1 MTLFTGITQSMRR
14 EINRVSLHDG
24 IAQSRIAGAAS
35 ALPEHRYPQEVIT
48 AALKHH
54 WNGSLARPKL
64 LDRLHTRAGVEYRHL
79 AFPLEQYA
87 RFGSWGEANAAWLEV
102 AQDLGARA
110 IDGALERAG
119 IERQELD
126 ALFVVSV
133 TGVASPSLD
142 ARLIN
147 VMRLRPDI
155 KRTPIFGVGCVGGA
169 LGLTRAADYVLA
181 YPGHAAALLS
191 VEVCSLTIQH
201 DDTSTANLI
210 STGLFGDGAAAV
222 IVAGSQRTANQAQSA
237 EAAGPHIVGCRS
249 VFYPDSEDVMGWNI
263 SQDGFRIV
271 LSPRLPDIIKR
282 HLAGDVD
289 AFLQSF
295 GLARGEISN
304 WLIHTGGPKVLEAI
318 QDTLELGDRTLDRSW
333 ECLRRCGNLSSASV
347 LLVLEDVMM
356 QHRPAPGT
364 LGVLLAMGPGF
375 CSEMILVRW

>member
-1 MTLFTGITQSMRR
+1 L
-14 EINRVSLHDG
+14 
-24 IAQSRIAGAAS
+24 AS
-35 ALPEHRYPQEVIT
+35 ALPEYRYPQAVIT
-48 AALKHH
+48 PALKHH
-54 WNGSLARPKL
+54 WNGSLARSEL
-64 LDRLHTRAGVEYRHL
+64 LDRLHTRAGVEHRHL
-79 AFPLEQYA
+79 AFPLERYA
-87 RFGSWGEANAAWLEV
+87 RFENWGETNAAWLEV
-102 AQDLGARA
+102 AQDLGTRA
-110 IDGALERAG
+110 IDSALERAG
-119 IERQELD
+119 LKRRDLD

-133 TGVASPSLD
+133 TGIASPSLD

-147 VMRLRPDI
+147 LMRLRSDI

-191 VEVCSLTIQH
+191 VEVCSLTIQR
-201 DDTSTANLI
+201 DDISTANLI

-222 IVAGSQRTANQAQSA
+222 IVTGSQRTANQGQSA
-237 EAAGPHIVGCRS
+237 EAAEPHIVGCRS
-249 VFYPDSEDVMGWNI
+249 VFYPDSEDMMGWNI

-271 LSPRLPDIIKR
+271 LSPRLPEIIKR
-282 HLAGDVD
+282 HLADDVN

-295 GLARGEISN
+295 GLARADIGN

-318 QDTLELGDRTLDRSW
+318 QDALGLGGRELYRSW

-356 QHRPAPGT
+356 QHRLAPGT
-364 LGVLLAMGPGF
+364 LGRLLAMGPGF

>member
-1 MTLFTGITQSMRR
+1 MNR
-14 EINRVSLHDG
+14 EVNRISPHNAVSR
-24 IAQSRIAGAAS
+24 IRIAGVAS
-35 ALPEHRYPQEVIT
+35 ALPEHRYPQAVIT
-48 AALKHH
+48 AALKRH
-54 WNGSLARPKL
+54 WNGSLERPEL
-64 LDRLHTRAGVEYRHL
+64 LDRLHARARVEYRHL

-87 RFGSWGEANAAWLEV
+87 RFGNWGETNSAWLEI
-102 AQDLGARA
+102 APELGMRA

-119 IERQELD
+119 LRRQDLD
-126 ALFVVSV
+126 ALFVVSI

-147 VMRLRPDI
+147 LMRLRSDI

-191 VEVCSLTIQH
+191 VELCSLTIQR
-201 DDTSTANLI
+201 DDRSTANLI

-222 IVAGSQRTANQAQSA
+222 IVTGSQRSADQAPSSSPT
-237 EAAGPHIVGCRS
+237 GPHILGCRS
-249 VFYPDSEDVMGWNI
+249 VFYPDSEDVMGWDI
-263 SQDGFRIV
+263 SQDGFRVV
-271 LSPRLPDIIKR
+271 LSPRLPEIIKR

-289 AFLQSF
+289 AFLETF
-295 GLARGEISN
+295 GLTRNDIGN

-318 QDTLELGDRTLDRSW
+318 QDALGLYERELERSW

-347 LLVLEDVMM
+347 LLVLEDVIM

>member
-1 MTLFTGITQSMRR
+1 M
-14 EINRVSLHDG
+14 
-24 IAQSRIAGAAS
+24 RIAGVAS
-35 ALPEHRYPQEVIT
+35 ALPEYRYAQEVIT

-54 WNGSLARPKL
+54 WNGSLERPEL
-64 LDRLHTRAGVEYRHL
+64 LDRLHARAGVEYRHL

-87 RFGSWGEANAAWLEV
+87 RFGTWGETNAAWLEV

-110 IDGALERAG
+110 IDAALERAG
-119 IERQELD
+119 LRREDLD

-147 VMRLRPDI
+147 LMRLRSDI

-181 YPGHAAALLS
+181 YPEHAAALLS
-191 VEVCSLTIQH
+191 VEVCSLTIQR
-201 DDTSTANLI
+201 DDLSTANLI
-210 STGLFGDGAAAV
+210 SSGLFGDGAAAV
-222 IVAGSQRTANQAQSA
+222 IVTGAERTDDQTQSVA
-237 EAAGPHIVGCRS
+237 SAGPHILGCRS
-249 VFYPDSEDVMGWNI
+249 VFYPDSEDIMGWDI

-271 LSPRLPDIIKR
+271 LSPRLPEIIKR
-282 HLAGDVD
+282 HLAGDLD

-295 GLARGEISN
+295 SLARSDIGN

-318 QDTLELGDRTLDRSW
+318 QYTLGLCDGELDRSW

-347 LLVLEDVMM
+347 LLVLENVTME
-356 QHRPAPGT
+356 HRPAPGT